1 MKMKRFIVKM
11 NRESTGSNLEIQ
23 LLKLSEIEVYVHV
36 CKHYTGWTLTHL
48 ISTDKIARNAYDR
61 FLAGS
66 LEPEG
71 LFSLPKES
79 QELFW
84 VILRNHYKLSAYLD
98 AKIQN
103 KKS

>member
-1 MKMKRFIVKM
+1 MKRFIVKM
-11 NRESTGSNLEIQ
+11 DRESTGSKLEIQ
-23 LLKLSEIEVYVHV
+23 LLKPSEIEVYIHV
-36 CKHYTGWTLTHL
+36 CNHYQGWNLTYL
-48 ISTDKIARNAYDR
+48 ISTDQIARNAYDK

-84 VILRNHYKLSAYLD
+84 VIVNNHYKLSSYLD

>member
-1 MKMKRFIVKM
+1 MKRFIVKM

-23 LLKLSEIEVYVHV
+23 LLEQSEIEVYIHV
-36 CKHYTGWTLTHL
+36 CNHYAGWTLTHL
-48 ISTDKIARNAYDR
+48 ISTDQIARNAYDK

-66 LEPEG
+66 LEPES

-84 VILRNHYKLSAYLD
+84 VIVKNHYKLSFYLD
-98 AKIQN
+98 AKIQS